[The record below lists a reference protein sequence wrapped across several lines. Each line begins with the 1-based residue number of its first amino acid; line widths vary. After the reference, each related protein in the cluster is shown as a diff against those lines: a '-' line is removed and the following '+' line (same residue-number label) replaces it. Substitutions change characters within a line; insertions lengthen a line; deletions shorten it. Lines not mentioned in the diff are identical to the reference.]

1 MWFTFN
7 LVACS
12 RFDTA
17 MHLSNYLEGRA
28 RDSNKSLEFSHQ
40 NTPEEDKASEPQG
53 STEVTLKE

>member
-1 MWFTFN
+1 
-7 LVACS
+7 
-12 RFDTA
+12 